1 MSYILNALKQS
12 ENQRSRGDIPHVD
25 TQQEIAGTGY
35 RPVAGRGLWRW
46 WALIASAAV
55 LLLLAWVVA
64 GKLDAPAEAPL
75 LASADPQPVSETAP
89 PAADSLT
96 PPAEDLTTLE
106 SPPTQAL
113 APGLQHL
120 QDASGLRVQLDD
132 AEPARPPVV
141 LEMPVPAGRVASPAP
156 NPPTSLA
163 IAPTR
168 TAEIPQR
175 RDADEPVP
183 EDPRLRDVAHW
194 KGLPSGVQRQLREL
208 GINAHVYS
216 SDASARFIRAGGRT
230 LREGDRLNAELRLQF
245 ITRDGIVLGYQD
257 RKYWMRLN

>member
-25 TQQEIAGTGY
+25 TQQEVVGSGY
-35 RPVAGRGLWRW
+35 RPMAGRGLWRW
-46 WALIASAAV
+46 WALLASAAL

-75 LASADPQPVSETAP
+75 LASEPPQPAVESPA

-96 PPAEDLTTLE
+96 PPAEDLNALE
-106 SPPTQAL
+106 SPPAL
-113 APGLQHL
+113 APGLEHL

-132 AEPARPPVV
+132 AEPARAPVV
-141 LEMPVPAGRVASPAP
+141 LELPVPAGRVAAP
-156 NPPTSLA
+156 TPGAPSSLA
-163 IAPTR
+163 VAPSR
-168 TAEIPQR
+168 TPEIPQR
-175 RDADEPVP
+175 RDADESTPD
-183 EDPRLRDVAHW
+183 DPRLRDVTHW
-194 KGLPSGVQRQLREL
+194 KGLPSAVQRQLREL